1 MSLKQ
6 AYPTYTS
13 PKYVL
18 ANEAPFMTKEL
29 HKPIMKRFRLRNK
42 FLKTKSIT
50 YRKSYNVQ
58 WNYCK
63 KLLRS
68 TEKLYFNNL
77 DNDNRSFWKTIGP
90 IFLKKTQKA
99 KILSWLKKVKM
110 SQTMLNCVVFLT
122 NNSTVDSNAVNNP
135 LSIATKLFD
144 QHPSVINTKKKKFD
158 SILNFKTTS
167 RTEGEKSN

>member
-58 WNYCK
+58 
-63 KLLRS
+63 
-68 TEKLYFNNL
+68 
-77 DNDNRSFWKTIGP
+77 
-90 IFLKKTQKA
+90 
-99 KILSWLKKVKM
+99 
-110 SQTMLNCVVFLT
+110 
-122 NNSTVDSNAVNNP
+122 
-135 LSIATKLFD
+135 
-144 QHPSVINTKKKKFD
+144 
-158 SILNFKTTS
+158 
-167 RTEGEKSN
+167 